1 MLRCSPCAGR
11 HRLADHLRKT
21 PNNAEAHMPV
31 IPGTRRT
38 THQSSVGTKR
48 VYLSLGS
55 NLGDSRTL
63 IRNGLKMLSGAG
75 VKVLRVS
82 SLYRTEPVDLPSQPW
97 FINCAA
103 EVETRLSPRGLLRL
117 LKSTERALGRRR
129 GTPKGPRPIDI
140 DILLYENVVVSSRA
154 LTIPHARMKER
165 RFVLVPLR
173 EIAPRVLHPATRKTI
188 FAMLRE
194 TADVS
199 KVVKLKKK

>member
-1 MLRCSPCAGR
+1 
-11 HRLADHLRKT
+11 
-21 PNNAEAHMPV
+21 V
-31 IPGTRRT
+31 F
-38 THQSSVGTKR
+38 
-48 VYLSLGS
+48 LSLGS
-55 NLGDSRTL
+55 NLGDRRTL

-82 SLYRTEPVDLPSQPW
+82 SLYRTEPVDLRSQPW

-103 EVETRLSPRGLLRL
+103 EVETKLSPRGLLRL

-140 DILLYENVVVSSRA
+140 DILLYENVVVRSPA

-173 EIAPRVLHPATRKTI
+173 EIAPRVLHPATRKTVS
-188 FAMLRE
+188 AMLRE